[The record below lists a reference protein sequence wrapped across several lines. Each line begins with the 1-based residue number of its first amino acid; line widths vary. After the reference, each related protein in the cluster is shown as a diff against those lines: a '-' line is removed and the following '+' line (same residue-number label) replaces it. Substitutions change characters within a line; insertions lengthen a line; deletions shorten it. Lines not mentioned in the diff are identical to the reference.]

1 MLSVSIRQIEYV
13 VAVAEQGSV
22 SAAAAAMHVSQPALS
37 VAIAGLEE
45 TLGQA
50 LFIRRKGSP
59 VVPTSFGR
67 GFIIEARKILSLI
80 GDLMEPTVT
89 TVEQQPIVIGC
100 FEDLAPIIL
109 GPVLSRFRDEH
120 PEAKI
125 STRIG
130 DFQLLSEE
138 MLAGRIDFA
147 ITYDLGLDKG
157 FDRKVIANLWP
168 IVLVDAMHRLAGKT
182 MVSLEELAGEPLVLA
197 GQSISVRHMIDL
209 FQQRG
214 LEPHVA
220 HTTETLE
227 IMRSFVANGLGV
239 GLSYTLPRTPRSYD
253 GKEVHAIEIADD
265 LPSEPVVIAVNR
277 ANPPSR
283 YAVRMID
290 EISEMQLL

>member
-1 MLSVSIRQIEYV
+1 MLSVSIRQIEYA

-22 SAAAAAMHVSQPALS
+22 SAAASAMHVSQPALS

-45 TLGQA
+45 NLGQA

-59 VVPTSFGR
+59 VVPTTFGR
-67 GFIIEARKILSLI
+67 GFIAEARQVLSSI
-80 GDLMEPTVT
+80 NDLMDPAVM

-100 FEDLAPIIL
+100 FEDLAPIVLAPI
-109 GPVLSRFRDEH
+109 LSRFRDEY
-120 PEAKI
+120 PDAKI

-130 DFQLLSEE
+130 GFQSLSEE
-138 MLAGRIDFA
+138 MLAGRIDFS

-168 IVLVDAMHRLAGKT
+168 KVLVDPAHRFAGKAE
-182 MVSLEELAGEPLVLA
+182 VSLSELAEEPLVLA
-197 GQSISVRHMIDL
+197 GQSLSVRHMIDL

-214 LEPHVA
+214 LEPHVSHIA
-220 HTTETLE
+220 DTLE
-227 IMRSFVANGLGV
+227 VMRSFVANGLGI
-239 GLSYTLPRTPRSYD
+239 GLTYTLPRTPRSYD
-253 GKEVHAIEIADD
+253 GKEIRAIEIADD

-283 YAVRMID
+283 YAMRMID
-290 EISEMQLL
+290 EISNLQLF